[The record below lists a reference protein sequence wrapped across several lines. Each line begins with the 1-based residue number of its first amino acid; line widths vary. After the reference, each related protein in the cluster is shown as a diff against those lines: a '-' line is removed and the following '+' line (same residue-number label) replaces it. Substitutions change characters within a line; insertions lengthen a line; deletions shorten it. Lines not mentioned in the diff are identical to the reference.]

1 MRRRDIARAHRT
13 LQCSGAWRLHW
24 LEASSGAGLRG
35 RAWRLHWLNASLR
48 LGQTSLQ
55 RLQGRLCSARPDD
68 GGSTFTPLFVRGGIV
83 LPTTNGR
90 PLDCPPRLA
99 SFEFRAASSFQGCR
113 MASRSKKRARS
124 TPPQPSAAL
133 ARLEMLAGS
142 VLDAYGATNSFD
154 KDGEAELELAADE
167 LRRQKVP
174 RSPKAKERSK
184 HAEPS
189 SSSDSAPAEAQSP
202 PARVPTVKQLHLRDL
217 SPPPIS
223 VLREAGYLETDDT
236 VRRLWA
242 WVKSHE
248 PDDLVWPTPTA
259 GVQVPRYTP
268 APQPALPRSP
278 APQPCPTA
286 HAPHPMLC
294 SGRLRCSA
302 PSLCTLPLHP
312 PSAPSFCTLALHPPP
327 PASTSWLTPNP
338 DPNPNR
344 SRCASTRVAGL
355 PSTPQPRHG
364 SPCCR

>member
-1 MRRRDIARAHRT
+1 
-13 LQCSGAWRLHW
+13 
-24 LEASSGAGLRG
+24 
-35 RAWRLHWLNASLR
+35 
-48 LGQTSLQ
+48 
-55 RLQGRLCSARPDD
+55 
-68 GGSTFTPLFVRGGIV
+68 
-83 LPTTNGR
+83 
-90 PLDCPPRLA
+90 
-99 SFEFRAASSFQGCR
+99 

-217 SPPPIS
+217 PPPPIS

-312 PSAPSFCTLALHPPP
+312 PSAQP
-327 PASTSWLTPNP
+327 
-338 DPNPNR
+338 
-344 SRCASTRVAGL
+344 L
-355 PSTPQPRHG
+355 PFLG
-364 SPCCR
+364 CRWVL

>member
-1 MRRRDIARAHRT
+1 
-13 LQCSGAWRLHW
+13 
-24 LEASSGAGLRG
+24 
-35 RAWRLHWLNASLR
+35 
-48 LGQTSLQ
+48 
-55 RLQGRLCSARPDD
+55 
-68 GGSTFTPLFVRGGIV
+68 
-83 LPTTNGR
+83 
-90 PLDCPPRLA
+90 
-99 SFEFRAASSFQGCR
+99 

-142 VLDAYGATNSFD
+142 VLDAYGATNPFD
-154 KDGEAELELAADE
+154 KDGEAELQPA
-167 LRRQKVP
+167 RRQKVP

-217 SPPPIS
+217 PPPPIS

-259 GVQVPRYTP
+259 GVQVPRCTP
-268 APQPALPRSP
+268 APQPPAALPHSP

-286 HAPHPMLC
+286 LPHSPCPTPHALLWTLALLCTLALHPP
-294 SGRLRCSA
+294 SA
-302 PSLCTLPLHP
+302 PSLCTLVLHP
-312 PSAPSFCTLALHPPP
+312 RSAPS
-327 PASTSWLTPNP
+327 SS
-338 DPNPNR
+338 
-344 SRCASTRVAGL
+344 G
-355 PSTPQPRHG
+355 
-364 SPCCR
+364 

>member
-1 MRRRDIARAHRT
+1 
-13 LQCSGAWRLHW
+13 
-24 LEASSGAGLRG
+24 
-35 RAWRLHWLNASLR
+35 
-48 LGQTSLQ
+48 
-55 RLQGRLCSARPDD
+55 
-68 GGSTFTPLFVRGGIV
+68 
-83 LPTTNGR
+83 
-90 PLDCPPRLA
+90 
-99 SFEFRAASSFQGCR
+99 

-154 KDGEAELELAADE
+154 KDGEAELEPDE

-217 SPPPIS
+217 PPPPIS

-268 APQPALPRSP
+268 APQPPAALPHSP
-278 APQPCPTA
+278 APQPM
-286 HAPHPMLC
+286 PHTPC
-294 SGRLRCSA
+294 SALDACAALHPRSA
-302 PSLCTLPLHP
+302 PSLCTLALLPYSALSPSSSRLVPPCKPAQEPLRFD
-312 PSAPSFCTLALHPPP
+312 ACGW
-327 PASTSWLTPNP
+327 PAEHSTAEAWLSMLQV
-338 DPNPNR
+338 R
-344 SRCASTRVAGL
+344 LRVTVGL
-355 PSTPQPRHG
+355 G
-364 SPCCR
+364 SGFGFGFGFGLGLGSGLGLGLG

>member
-1 MRRRDIARAHRT
+1 MIAGIHHYGIAARQHSASHRAAQGFT
-13 LQCSGAWRLHW
+13 SAILPPPQVLQV
-24 LEASSGAGLRG
+24 
-35 RAWRLHWLNASLR
+35 SLR
-48 LGQTSLQ
+48 
-55 RLQGRLCSARPDD
+55 
-68 GGSTFTPLFVRGGIV
+68 
-83 LPTTNGR
+83 
-90 PLDCPPRLA
+90 PRA
-99 SFEFRAASSFQGCR
+99 FKGCR
-113 MASRSKKRARS
+113 MASSSKKRARS

-154 KDGEAELELAADE
+154 NDGEAELEPAPDE
-167 LRRQKVP
+167 PRRQKVP

-217 SPPPIS
+217 PPPPIS

-278 APQPCPTA
+278 APQ
-286 HAPHPMLC
+286 PMLC

>member
-1 MRRRDIARAHRT
+1 
-13 LQCSGAWRLHW
+13 
-24 LEASSGAGLRG
+24 
-35 RAWRLHWLNASLR
+35 
-48 LGQTSLQ
+48 
-55 RLQGRLCSARPDD
+55 
-68 GGSTFTPLFVRGGIV
+68 
-83 LPTTNGR
+83 
-90 PLDCPPRLA
+90 
-99 SFEFRAASSFQGCR
+99 
-113 MASRSKKRARS
+113 MASRSTKRARS

-142 VLDAYGATNSFD
+142 VLDAYGATNPFD
-154 KDGEAELELAADE
+154 KDGEAELKPAPDDHAELQA
-167 LRRQKVP
+167 RRKKVP

-189 SSSDSAPAEAQSP
+189 SSSDSTPAEAQSP

-217 SPPPIS
+217 PPPPIS

-268 APQPALPRSP
+268 APQPPAALPHSP
-278 APQPCPTA
+278 APQPWPTA

-294 SGRLRCSA
+294 FGRLRCSA

-312 PSAPSFCTLALHPPP
+312 RFAPSLCTLVLHPR
-327 PASTSWLTPNP
+327 PAPSS
-338 DPNPNR
+338 
-344 SRCASTRVAGL
+344 SRRVLRG
-355 PSTPQPRHG
+355 
-364 SPCCR
+364 

>member
-1 MRRRDIARAHRT
+1 M
-13 LQCSGAWRLHW
+13 
-24 LEASSGAGLRG
+24 ASS
-35 RAWRLHWLNASLR
+35 
-48 LGQTSLQ
+48 
-55 RLQGRLCSARPDD
+55 
-68 GGSTFTPLFVRGGIV
+68 
-83 LPTTNGR
+83 
-90 PLDCPPRLA
+90 
-99 SFEFRAASSFQGCR
+99 
-113 MASRSKKRARS
+113 SKKRARS

-154 KDGEAELELAADE
+154 KDGEAELEPAPE

-189 SSSDSAPAEAQSP
+189 SSSDSAPVEAQSP

-217 SPPPIS
+217 PPPPIS

-268 APQPALPRSP
+268 APQPPAALPHR
-278 APQPCPTA
+278 PCPTA
-286 HAPHPMLC
+286 LPHSPAPHPMPHTPC
-294 SGRLRCSA
+294 SALDACAALYPRSA
-302 PSLCTLPLHP
+302 PSLCTLALHP
-312 PSAPSFCTLALHPPP
+312 RSAPSAPSAPSLCTLALHPPP
-327 PASTSWLTPNP
+327 P
-338 DPNPNR
+338 
-344 SRCASTRVAGL
+344 G
-355 PSTPQPRHG
+355 
-364 SPCCR
+364 